1 MYKQQ
6 STYTEGYMLHERI
19 KGQLTGIKVRQIDE
33 EARRKAMESEQQGR
47 MEARQYQVPYN
58 IYRGAN
64 INGSRSGS
72 KNYNI
77 YKRELLVVTLKYGL
91 QEHAL
96 WLVKGLKEGKVS
108 EGEVKET
115 VREIVQ
121 HIEEIVKVSKDE
133 KLNEPQ
139 NYLRGLQ
146 WKVLTNDRLEGYKVQ
161 SSVEEVLSLQGSL
174 SKEEFLIKYVK
185 AMLTTGYLL
194 RGKAVVFEKVVD
206 ELYKK

>member
-72 KNYNI
+72 KDYNS
-77 YKRELLVVTLKYGL
+77 YKRELIVVTLKYGI

-96 WLVKGLKEGKVS
+96 WLVKGLKECKVS

-115 VREIVQ
+115 VSEIAQ

-146 WKVLTNDRLEGYKVQ
+146 WQLLTNDRLEGYKVQ
-161 SSVEEVLSLQGSL
+161 SSVEEVLKLQGSL

-194 RGKAVVFEKVVD
+194 RGKAVVFEKVVE